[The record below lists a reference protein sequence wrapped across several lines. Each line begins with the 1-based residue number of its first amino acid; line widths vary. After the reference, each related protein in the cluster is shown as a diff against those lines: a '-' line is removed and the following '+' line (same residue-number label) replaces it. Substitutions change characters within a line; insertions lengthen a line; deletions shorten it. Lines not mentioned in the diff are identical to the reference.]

1 MYFEMPNKY
10 FDNFH
15 NNMLTII
22 YTIQPTNQ
30 IFLFQHVHVFKS
42 LLDKCF

>member
-1 MYFEMPNKY
+1 MYLEMLNKY

-15 NNMLTII
+15 NNMLTI

-30 IFLFQHVHVFKS
+30 IFLFRHFHIFKS